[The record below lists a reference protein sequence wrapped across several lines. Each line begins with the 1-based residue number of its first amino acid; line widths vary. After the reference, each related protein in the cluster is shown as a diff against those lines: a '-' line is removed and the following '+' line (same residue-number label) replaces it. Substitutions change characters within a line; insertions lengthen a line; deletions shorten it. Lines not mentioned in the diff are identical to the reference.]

1 MSLDNPIFLTILL
14 AFFIVILVACLV
26 ALKTIRDQAAQ
37 KLEQIRADV
46 KKAAQVVLETRT
58 ETLRY
63 EKLKLYEEKLLALR
77 QVVENLNTVLHQT
90 DRASQGL
97 AQQTLNSSLLPQI
110 WSRLPIWQWQRL
122 QRIEK
127 LAGEAAQFQT
137 RIAEINRYLDE
148 LRAIP
153 KRVAENII
161 RLEGRVSG
169 MADRLQDAELIG
181 AEVDEKN
188 SQLEKLEGE
197 VRKFSA
203 WAWQTRQVDPLM
215 LSRDNIEQAPASE
228 RAAQEID
235 SQLGFLE
242 TIINRW
248 LADWNKI
255 TVLQK
260 EALQN
265 WDAAL
270 AMLNSLPPSLVIDD
284 LLVEFKTCEEHLQD
298 CPRNPLPL
306 HVGAL
311 SELVTGLPVVVRE
324 VKGLLKKVRDLQWSY
339 DTFSSLTRDN
349 VELLTRIH
357 EKIEQG
363 TRANAYSIVW
373 DPTLT
378 TEMDELADQH
388 AAIQDLAARRAPEEL
403 KEDIQTAQATR
414 LRAEKLEKAVNETA
428 QGRETH
434 LQVLTVQMQNNAKL
448 WETIRAEIEQGA
460 EQVAYPI
467 AWAPA
472 TLDGLEVLRN
482 EQVRLENIQA
492 EHNHQDL
499 RDDIEAAKALYV
511 RLQQFSASLQE
522 AIENSQK
529 LLKRYQK
536 LDSQIWENWVSIVNL
551 YSEVKRYDLANWP
564 AKDQVNTLLFDAQ
577 KLNNQI
583 QVFTGKHSPKDQPL
597 LETQVNDTLAEIG
610 AMAEAWQAVLERRD
624 DVQKVLEELQSQ
636 EKAILETINRV
647 LDILVEL
654 DNKPVLDPLEIQGD
668 ALLTDL
674 ENRQKGLLKDKVAG
688 ANTWLESCEA
698 KLKEMQ
704 SGLRPQT
711 QRAYDQLDDR
721 VSKIQKLAVLS
732 DEAVLKNAISLHSR
746 IGKLLQSIHPANTQ
760 LAPVERIEKI
770 AGVVREAQ
778 QVQEQTAQAMRRLDG
793 EIDLPL
799 QSAPGSILELK
810 DLETQVKERTNA
822 LRAKAEKNQNIWP
835 QFACDFEKIERETR
849 QVGVFRMRLHDI
861 KTVVEAKKLI
871 GELNTLYAN
880 IVAEIAVQE
889 KSIETQQAG
898 LGQEMAQVKALETR
912 LRVKRSDAMDDK
924 SRQEIEKC
932 LKEIETGTQRVQQS
946 TGMVYADAKHRLD
959 GLLSAARGLLG
970 GEK

>member
-1 MSLDNPIFLTILL
+1 MALDNPISLIILIAFLVL
-14 AFFIVILVACLV
+14 ALVACLV
-26 ALKTIRDQAAQ
+26 ILKTIQDQATQ
-37 KLEQIRADV
+37 KLEQIRADI
-46 KKAAQVVLETRT
+46 KEAAQVVLETRA
-58 ETLRY
+58 EVLRY

-97 AQQTLNSSLLPQI
+97 AQQTLNSSTLRQI
-110 WSRLPIWQWQRL
+110 WSRLPVWQWQRL

-127 LAGEAAQFQT
+127 LAGEAAQFQVK
-137 RIAEINRYLDE
+137 IAEINRYIDE

-153 KRVAENII
+153 KQVAENII

-188 SQLEKLEGE
+188 GQLAKLEGE
-197 VRKFSA
+197 VLKFSA

-215 LSRDNIEQAPASE
+215 LSRDNIEQAPAAE
-228 RAAQEID
+228 RAAQEIE

-255 TVLQK
+255 TVFQK

-270 AMLNSLPPSLVIDD
+270 AMLNSLPPSLVIDA

-324 VKGLLKKVRDLQWSY
+324 AKGLLKKVRDLQWAY

-349 VELLTRIH
+349 RELLTRIH

-373 DPTLT
+373 DPALIA
-378 TEMDELADQH
+378 EMEELADRH
-388 AAIQDLAARRAPEEL
+388 AAIQDLTARRTPEEL
-403 KEDIQTAQATR
+403 KEDIQTAQTTR
-414 LRAEKLEKAVNETA
+414 LRAEKLEKGVNETT

-434 LQVLTVQMQNNAKL
+434 LQVLGGQTQNNAKL

-460 EQVAYPI
+460 KQVAYPI

-472 TLDGLEVLRN
+472 TLAGLETLKN
-482 EQVRLENIQA
+482 EQIRLENVQS

-511 RLQQFSASLQE
+511 RLQQYSASLQE
-522 AIENSQK
+522 TIENSQK

-536 LDSQIWENWVSIVNL
+536 LDSQVWENWVSIVNL

-564 AKDQVNTLLFDAQ
+564 AKDQVGTLLFDAQ

-583 QVFTGKHSPKDQPL
+583 QIFTGKHSPKDQPL
-597 LETQVNDTLAEIG
+597 LETQVSDTLAEIG
-610 AMAEAWQAVLERRD
+610 TMAEAWQAVLERRD
-624 DVQKVLEELQSQ
+624 NVQKVLETLQSQ
-636 EKAILETINRV
+636 EKTILEILNRV

-654 DNKPVLDPLEIQGD
+654 DNKPVLDPLEIRGD
-668 ALLTDL
+668 ALLAEV
-674 ENRQKGLLKDKVAG
+674 ENRQKGLVKDKVTG
-688 ANTWLESCEA
+688 ANTWLESCEV
-698 KLKEMQ
+698 KLRELQ

-711 QRAYDQLDDR
+711 QRAYDQLADR
-721 VSKIQKLAVLS
+721 VSKIQKWAALS
-732 DEAVLKNAISLHSR
+732 DEAALTNALSLHSR
-746 IGKLLQSIHPANTQ
+746 IGKLLQSIHPVSAQ
-760 LAPVERIEKI
+760 LAPVERIEQI

-778 QVQEQTAQAMRRLDG
+778 QVQELTVQALRRLEG

-799 QSAPGSILELK
+799 RSGPGSILELR
-810 DLETQVKERTNA
+810 DLETHVKERANA
-822 LRAKAEKNQNIWP
+822 LRAKKEKHQNIWP
-835 QFACDFEKIERETR
+835 QFACDFDKIEREI
-849 QVGVFRMRLHDI
+849 QQASLLYPRLREA
-861 KTVVEAKKLI
+861 KTVAEAKKWIEDLKNLHTHI
-871 GELNTLYAN
+871 A
-880 IVAEIAVQE
+880 AEIGAQE
-889 KSIETQQAG
+889 KSIENQQAE
-898 LGQEMAQVKALETR
+898 LGQEMAQIKALETR
-912 LRVKRSDAMDDK
+912 LRVKHSDVMDDK

-932 LKEIETGTQRVQQS
+932 LKEIETGTLRVQQAPGLAYGE
-946 TGMVYADAKHRLD
+946 TKRRLD
-959 GLLSAARGLLG
+959 GLLSAAKALLG
-970 GEK
+970 AEK

>member
-1 MSLDNPIFLTILL
+1 MSLDNPIFPIILI
-14 AFFIVILVACLV
+14 AFFILALVACLL

-37 KLEQIRADV
+37 KLEQIRVDV
-46 KKAAQVVLETRT
+46 KKAAQVVLETRA

-63 EKLKLYEEKLLALR
+63 EKLKLYEERLLALR
-77 QVVENLNTVLHQT
+77 QVVENLNTVVHQT

-97 AQQTLNSSLLPQI
+97 AQQTLNGSTLRQI
-110 WSRLPIWQWQRL
+110 WSRLPVWQWQRL

-127 LAGEAAQFQT
+127 LAGEAAQFHI
-137 RIAEINRYLDE
+137 RIAEINRHLAE

-153 KRVAENII
+153 KQVAENII

-188 SQLEKLEGE
+188 GQLAKLEGE
-197 VRKFSA
+197 VQKFAA

-215 LSRDNIEQAPASE
+215 LSRDNIEHAPAAE
-228 RAAQEID
+228 RAAQEIA

-255 TVLQK
+255 TVFQK

-270 AMLNSLPPSLVIDD
+270 AMLNSLPASLVIDA
-284 LLVEFKTCEEHLQD
+284 LLAEFKTCEEHLKD

-324 VKGLLKKVRDLQWSY
+324 AKGLLKKVRDLQWTY
-339 DTFSSLTRDN
+339 ATFSSLTRDN
-349 VELLTRIH
+349 MELLTRIH

-363 TRANAYSIVW
+363 TRANAYSIIW
-373 DPTLT
+373 DPALLA
-378 TEMDELADQH
+378 EMEELADRH
-388 AAIQDLAARRAPEEL
+388 AAIQDLTARRTPEEL
-403 KEDIQTAQATR
+403 KEDIQTAETTR
-414 LRAEKLEKAVNETA
+414 LRAEKLEKGVNETA

-434 LQVLTVQMQNNAKL
+434 LQVLTGQTQNNIKL

-460 EQVAYPI
+460 KQVAYPI

-472 TLDGLEVLRN
+472 TLAGLETLKN
-482 EQVRLENIQA
+482 EQARLEAVQA

-499 RDDIEAAKALYV
+499 RDDIEAAQTLYV
-511 RLQQFSASLQE
+511 RLQQYSTSLQE
-522 AIENSQK
+522 TIENSQK

-536 LDSQIWENWVSIVNL
+536 LDAQVWENWVSIANL
-551 YSEVKRYDLANWP
+551 YSDVKRYDPANWP
-564 AKDQVNTLLFDAQ
+564 AKDQVGTLLFDAQ

-597 LETQVNDTLAEIG
+597 LETQVSDTLAEIG
-610 AMAEAWQAVLERRD
+610 TMADAWQAVLERRD
-624 DVQKVLEELQSQ
+624 NVQKVLEALQSQ
-636 EKAILETINRV
+636 EKAILEILNRV
-647 LDILVEL
+647 LDLLVEL

-668 ALLTDL
+668 ALLAEV
-674 ENRQKGLLKDKVAG
+674 ENRQKGVLKDKAAG
-688 ANTWLESCEA
+688 VNTWLESCEA
-698 KLKEMQ
+698 KLKELQ

-711 QRAYDQLDDR
+711 QKAYDQLEDR
-721 VSKIQKLAVLS
+721 VSKLQKWAVLS
-732 DEAVLKNAISLHSR
+732 DEAALKHAISLHSQIR
-746 IGKLLQSIHPANTQ
+746 NLLQSIHPVSAQ
-760 LAPVERIEKI
+760 LPPVERVEKI

-778 QVQEQTAQAMRRLDG
+778 QVQEQTVQTLRRLEG

-799 QSAPGSILELK
+799 RSAPGSILELR
-810 DLETQVKERTNA
+810 DLETHVKERANA
-822 LRAKAEKNQNIWP
+822 LRAKKEKHQHIWP
-835 QFACDFEKIERETR
+835 QFACDLNKIERET
-849 QVGVFRMRLHDI
+849 QQASLLHPRLREA
-861 KTVVEAKKLI
+861 KTVAEAKKWI
-871 GELNTLYAN
+871 EELKNLYTSIA
-880 IVAEIAVQE
+880 AEIAAQE
-889 KSIETQQAG
+889 KNIETQQAE
-898 LGQEMAQVKALETR
+898 LGQQLAQVKALETR
-912 LRVKRSDAMDDK
+912 LRVKHSDAVDEK

-932 LKEIETGTQRVQQS
+932 LKEIETGTLKVQQA
-946 TGMVYADAKHRLD
+946 TGLAYAEVKRRLD
-959 GLLSAARGLLG
+959 GLLNLN
-970 GEK
+970 K